1 MGVRTRGGQFH
12 KKRKR
17 AFAADK
23 RGFSLLEILIA
34 MIILALIAAPIC
46 RAFLLAMRTNAK
58 ARKHASA
65 TSVAENVMEGV
76 NAFTYDGAI
85 EQFKEFEADP
95 EHFEFL
101 ICQDVEKCEEVP
113 GTEDG
118 PVVFK
123 LKNVKED
130 VFTFDVLVTLD
141 RTPYMP
147 GDGSETPGVN
157 DYELISVTRYQ
168 AEKDHLFVENENAL
182 RIACVNHG
190 RDYDTVRQSLK
201 REIIVT
207 VKKADSDGHTADDC
221 VTVSMVIRYTTSDGD
236 TWEDTIGAR
245 EYRTA
250 DLLRSCY
257 LCYLPNYVAAGD
269 TIIITNDDN
278 VEFDLYL
285 IKQKSKIEPNLQ
297 MKEDNYAPKVMIY
310 EGSKESAEQEA
321 FISVHANYDKN
332 LATGDD
338 IDGGGRAEYH
348 YYYKLGAS
356 DSHQEIPSTAIK
368 NMLHMTNSVIGTA
381 PPERMFRVQVEVFEE
396 GAYDANFTGDE
407 VRRVAELSNDEL
419 SNDELTDE

>member
-1 MGVRTRGGQFH
+1 MGGRTRGGQFH

-46 RAFLLAMRTNAK
+46 RAFVLATRTNAQ

-65 TSVAENVMEGV
+65 TAVAENVMEGV

-95 EHFEFL
+95 EHFDFL

-113 GTEDG
+113 GAEDG

-130 VFTFDVLVTLD
+130 VFTFDVRVTLD

-147 GDGSETPGVN
+147 GGGSETPGVN

-182 RIACVNHG
+182 RVACVNHG
-190 RDYDTVRQSLK
+190 CDYDTVRQSLK

-221 VTVSMVIRYTTSDGD
+221 VTVSMKLRYMIDGD
-236 TWEDTIGAR
+236 TWEDTSFGAR

-257 LCYLPNYVAAGD
+257 LCYLPNYAAAPESD
-269 TIIITNDDN
+269 TIIIKNEDN

-285 IKQKSKIEPNLQ
+285 IKQKSKVEPNLQ
-297 MKEDNYAPKVMIY
+297 TKENNYTPTVVIY
-310 EGSKESAEQEA
+310 EGSKESADQEA
-321 FISVHANYDKN
+321 FVSVHTNYDKN
-332 LATGDD
+332 LATNLD
-338 IDGGGRAEYH
+338 IEGGGGATYR

-356 DSHQEIPSTAIK
+356 DSYQGVSGTAVK

-381 PPERMFRVQVEVFEE
+381 PPERMFRVRVEVFEE
-396 GAYDANFTGDE
+396 GAYDADFTGED
-407 VRRVAELSNDEL
+407 VRLVAELSNEY
-419 SNDELTDE
+419 E

>member
-85 EQFKEFEADP
+85 EQLDP
-95 EHFEFL
+95 DRTSGGNFL
-101 ICQDVEKCEEVP
+101 ICQNVGERKVVQND
-113 GTEDG
+113 GDG
-118 PVVFK
+118 PVVFA
-123 LKNVKED
+123 LKNVEED
-130 VFTFDVLVTLD
+130 VYKFDVLVTLD

-190 RDYDTVRQSLK
+190 RDYDAVRQSLK

-407 VRRVAELSNDEL
+407 VRRVAELSNDEM